1 MADTEAQFL
10 SFIDHCVKDDP
21 SLVVPADKDQPERF
35 AKILVVVRHGIKQ
48 YSEAL
53 SQLS

>member
-21 SLVVPADKDQPERF
+21 SPVVPADKDQLERL
-35 AKILVVVRHGIKQ
+35 AKILVVVRQGIKQ
-48 YSEAL
+48 YLDAL
-53 SQLS
+53 SRLS